1 MCTKVTIILS
11 KLLTLTKIYQN
22 QNSDIEFTL
31 NTDVEKMQILMI
43 LSTGVER
50 NLEMQL
56 LIPDVEEQF

>member
-1 MCTKVTIILS
+1 M
-11 KLLTLTKIYQN
+11 LTKIYQN